1 MNYPKFDPHGDPIPD
16 KNGKI
21 EYRKS
26 KIKLLEVPAQS
37 RVEIVRVNED
47 SLDLLRFLERQGLL
61 LGTVID
67 VLEKFPFDDS
77 VRIQLEDKREINL
90 SKKVTENIGVKF
102 LTKLTVS

>member
-1 MNYPKFDPHGDPIPD
+1 M
-16 KNGKI
+16 
-21 EYRKS
+21 
-26 KIKLLEVPAQS
+26 EVPAQS

-61 LGTVID
+61 LGTVVD

-90 SKKVTENIGVKF
+90 SKKVTENISVKF

>member
-1 MNYPKFDPHGDPIPD
+1 M
-16 KNGKI
+16 GKLNT
-21 EYRKS
+21 ENRKS
-26 KIKLLEVPAQS
+26 NYWKSPAQS

-77 VRIQLEDKREINL
+77 VHIQLEDKREINL